1 MLGIEGM
8 IYFMTVGVLTYN
20 FRTIVDLMVYG
31 SELGHIVKC
40 KDGGFL
46 TKTIMGMVR
55 IPTVKLP
62 SLEWEL
68 RFYPSLEIP
77 DGSYDNTDILKNH
90 HFVPTTVSTTSLLC
104 EYMYPSDI
112 GPGDVKGC
120 LISEF
125 DDVCYVFT
133 LDRSVPIDYNKYCT
147 LFEHEL
153 ENF

>member
-1 MLGIEGM
+1 MSGLEAM
-8 IYFMTVGVLTYN
+8 VYFTCVGVLTYN
-20 FRTIVDLMVYG
+20 YRTIVDLMVYG
-31 SELGHIVKC
+31 SGLGHVVRC
-40 KDGGFL
+40 KNSGFL
-46 TKTIMGMVR
+46 TKTVMGTVR

-68 RFYPSLEIP
+68 RFYPSLGIS
-77 DGSYDNTDILKNH
+77 DGTYGNSDVLTNRP
-90 HFVPTTVSTTSLLC
+90 FVPTRVSNTTLLC

-112 GPGDVKGC
+112 GPGKVKGC

-133 LDRSVPIDYNKYCT
+133 LDRSVPIDYNKYCN
-147 LFEHEL
+147 LFEQEL